1 MRPLIHVLPEDDYPA
16 AAAVLRELQAG
27 AYIVRRSDVELAT
40 GIPAIVALAPRA
52 FESLDGWPSESPA
65 ELYEQLLAAISA
77 EADATGDPTRKR
89 RLQKFG
95 ETSASSASRR
105 RAKCWQGL
113 CWERTERPCPG
124 TCPELR
130 ESERT

>member
-95 ETSASSASRR
+95 ES
-105 RAKCWQGL
+105 
-113 CWERTERPCPG
+113 
-124 TCPELR
+124 LR
-130 ESERT
+130 ELGVATASEVLARALLGED